1 MNRELESL
9 IERAKSWPPE
19 AQDEAVSAL
28 SNIEEK
34 HLGLRRRL
42 TSDEEAKLAALRET
56 INHSIERGGS
66 FTEEEVEASIAATLD
81 LWERTRKDV

>member
-19 AQDEAVSAL
+19 AQDEAVNAR

-34 HLGLRRRL
+34 HLGRGRSL
-42 TSDEEAKLAALRET
+42 TADEEAKLASLRET
-56 INHSIERGGS
+56 INRSIERGDS
-66 FTEEEVEASIAATLD
+66 FTEEEIEASVAASLD